1 MEEKILKLLSEEYP
15 DVDFASSEEL
25 VDDGIL
31 DSLTINDV
39 VTFLKTIGKYVCIGA
54 FVICCI
60 LTIIGIIAVL
70 TMEFGITI
78 PYEEIIEE
86 NFNSIAGL
94 ARMVERLQA

>member
-1 MEEKILKLLSEEYP
+1 MEERILHLLSEEYP
-15 DVDFASSEEL
+15 EIDFTASEEL

-31 DSLTINDV
+31 DSLTI
-39 VTFLKTIGKYVCIGA
+39 
-54 FVICCI
+54 
-60 LTIIGIIAVL
+60 IGIIAAL

>member
-31 DSLTINDV
+31 DSLTI
-39 VTFLKTIGKYVCIGA
+39 
-54 FVICCI
+54 
-60 LTIIGIIAVL
+60 IGIIAAL

>member
-1 MEEKILKLLSEEYP
+1 MEEKILNLLTEEFP
-15 DVDFASSEEL
+15 EVDFTASDEL

-31 DSLTINDV
+31 DSLTI
-39 VTFLKTIGKYVCIGA
+39 T
-54 FVICCI
+54 
-60 LTIIGIIAVL
+60 GIIATL
-70 TMEFGITI
+70 TMEFGINI

>member
-1 MEEKILKLLSEEYP
+1 MTSQ
-15 DVDFASSEEL
+15 EL

-31 DSLTINDV
+31 DS
-39 VTFLKTIGKYVCIGA
+39 
-54 FVICCI
+54 